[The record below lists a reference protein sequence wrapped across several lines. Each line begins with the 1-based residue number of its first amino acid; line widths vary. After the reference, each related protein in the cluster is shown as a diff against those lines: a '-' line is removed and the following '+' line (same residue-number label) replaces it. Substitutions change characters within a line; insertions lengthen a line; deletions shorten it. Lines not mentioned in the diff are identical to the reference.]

1 MIQAIDLKITNVWFR
16 VYKTIVLSAQTYR
29 LHHLNQCL
37 KKFLDWILFFH
48 DFTTLP
54 DIDAMTGT
62 GCFDSKKGIGLAA
75 TKAEPHIG

>member
-37 KKFLDWILFFH
+37 KKFWDLILFFH
-48 DFTTLP
+48 DFTSLP
-54 DIDAMTGT
+54 DIDAMIGT
-62 GCFDSKKGIGLAA
+62 GCLDS
-75 TKAEPHIG
+75 

>member
-48 DFTTLP
+48 DFTSLP
-54 DIDAMTGT
+54 DIDATTGT
-62 GCFDSKKGIGLAA
+62 GCLDS
-75 TKAEPHIG
+75 